1 MAWHRQSGGKQR
13 RVRRRWRTRGG
24 HGVGADEMQRWPPFI
39 AMHCVGVM
47 RACVEGEGG
56 DSSAH
61 HGSRASAL
69 SCGVERSKAAM
80 AGLAWM

>member
-39 AMHCVGVM
+39 ATHCVGAM

-56 DSSAH
+56 DGSAH